1 MANDKDTL
9 EPDDAPEGAHDSVSR
24 PSPEGES
31 ASAIDTTQ
39 LRCSCVIDTNV
50 ILELYSIHDL
60 MRDFEESH
68 AKKGE
73 AAAADPRVRFRRLRM
88 ADSLALAIA
97 LHEKRETSFQLVTEA
112 IEMLVREVPPD
123 SDGFERSW
131 VQFFLYYTKDFCL
144 ADWGEES
151 DSELGAGVKG
161 TARDSILLDVAR
173 AKGVPLVTNEG
184 NTQTGID
191 DTRGLRKRAIAARV
205 AVCTP
210 GEYVA
215 RLGVEFPAAS
225 MAFAARFRG
234 RQEEYLAGR
243 SDADAAREHLAKIFD
258 IYAWCFAAA
267 RERAE
272 ALSR

>member
-1 MANDKDTL
+1 MAEDNETR
-9 EPDDAPEGAHDSVSR
+9 ESADAAEGASDSVSR
-24 PSPEGES
+24 PSPEGAS
-31 ASAIDTTQ
+31 AVAIDTTQ

-50 ILELYSIHDL
+50 ILELYSVHDL

-73 AAAADPRVRFRRLRM
+73 AAAEDPKVRFRRLRM

-97 LHEKRETSFQLVTEA
+97 LHEKKETSFQLVTEA
-112 IEMLVREVPPD
+112 IEMLMREVPPD
-123 SDGFERSW
+123 SDGFERAW
-131 VQFFLYYTKDFCL
+131 VQFFLYYTKDLCL

-151 DSELGAGVKG
+151 DSELGAGAKG
-161 TARDSILLDVAR
+161 TARDLILLEVAR

-184 NTQTGID
+184 NTQAGID
-191 DTRGLRKRAIAARV
+191 DKRGLRKRAIAARV
-205 AVCTP
+205 PVFTP

-225 MAFAARFRG
+225 EAFAERFRG

-243 SDADAAREHLAKIFD
+243 SDADAAREHLAKISD
-258 IYAWCFAAA
+258 IYGWCFAAA

-272 ALSR
+272 PNS